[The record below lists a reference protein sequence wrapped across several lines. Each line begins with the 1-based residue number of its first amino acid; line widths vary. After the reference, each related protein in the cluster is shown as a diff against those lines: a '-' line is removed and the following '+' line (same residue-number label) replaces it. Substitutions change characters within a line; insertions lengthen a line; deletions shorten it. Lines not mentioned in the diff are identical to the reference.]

1 MTAANYSTK
10 SIIGYTPTAKA
21 LHWVTVV
28 LVLIQLPL
36 GFLIARQ
43 YFGDAGYNLHKSLG
57 PLILFIT
64 LFRLYY
70 RLTHPA
76 PPLPADLPAIIKLGA
91 HANAWGLYALLI
103 VQPLVGWIATSAYPA
118 PVPFFGLFNL
128 PKIWPDNQPLADQ
141 LYLAHKWLG
150 ILMVLA
156 VAAHVGA
163 ALFHYFVRKDTVLQ
177 RMTSA

>member
-1 MTAANYSTK
+1 MTAANYSTPVQ
-10 SIIGYTPTAKA
+10 GYTPVAKA
-21 LHWVTVV
+21 LHWATVI

-36 GFLIARQ
+36 GFLIARE

-70 RLTHPA
+70 RINHPA
-76 PPLPADLPAIIKLGA
+76 PPLPADLPFIIKLGA
-91 HANAWGLYALLI
+91 DANHWGLYALLI

-128 PKIWPDNQPLADQ
+128 PKIWPDNQPLAEQ
-141 LYLAHKWLG
+141 LYLVHKWLG
-150 ILMVLA
+150 IVMVLF
-156 VAAHVGA
+156 VLGHIGA
-163 ALFHYFVRKDTVLQ
+163 ALFHHFVRKDTILK